1 MSKYLNKWVEID
13 GIKFQSQAEGLKY
26 WELKNDPSILRF
38 ELQPKFELQ
47 PAFEKDGQKIR
58 AIYYKADF
66 EVWYKDG
73 RHEIIDIKGFQTK
86 EFKLKAKMF
95 DYKYPN
101 LILIIETR

>member
-1 MSKYLNKWVEID
+1 MNKYFNKWTEID

-26 WELKNDPSILRF
+26 WELKHDDTVERF
-38 ELQPKFELQ
+38 ELQPKFELI
-47 PAFEKDGQKIR
+47 PASIKFGRKSR

-73 RHEIIDIKGFQTK
+73 RHEIIDVKGFQTK

-95 DYKYPN
+95 DYKYPD
-101 LILIIETR
+101 LLLMIETA